1 MRKGF
6 ILLVLIIA
14 LLTLASCN
22 LDNEGIIR
30 RGFTRAPSDNKD
42 RSFIGFNSGEK
53 VLYYVTA
60 DLELVK
66 GDLNGNETAIS
77 SNSIFRTYQ
86 QDITWYDESTKQ
98 ILYIDDNP
106 NEEQKFYLISLENE
120 VSIAPLELSGLDSG
134 YKVKTVFEGKDGT
147 GVLVASKADK
157 DNNDHAILYSF
168 STSDNTVTLKK
179 EGETPGKEYFFSC
192 KNGLLITT
200 TKNSNLEITGY
211 KYYYKD
217 FKTNINLEGNPNGV
231 AIRSVAED
239 DDGNIY
245 IVTSSSIYIG
255 PANGSFTRY
264 STSVGYANTYQ
275 IPSVISDDN
284 KLIILRDNGSHSP
297 SILYT
302 VEFKNEGD
310 NHSVSLKQSTTLNNV
325 VAEAFVKTSDN
336 EIYMLSKDHGLFKIG
351 NNSITRL

>member
-1 MRKGF
+1 MRKKY
-6 ILLVLIIA
+6 ILLVLMVAI
-14 LLTLASCN
+14 LSLVSCN

-42 RSFIGFNSGEK
+42 RSFIGYNSDENA
-53 VLYYVTA
+53 LYYVTA

-66 GDLNGNETAIS
+66 GNLNGNETAIS
-77 SNSIFRTYQ
+77 SNSIFHTYQ
-86 QDITWYDESTKQ
+86 QDITWYDESENQ

-106 NEEQKFYLISLENE
+106 NEEQRFYLISLNNE
-120 VSIAPLELSGLDSG
+120 VSITPLTLSGLKSG
-134 YKVKTVFEGKDGT
+134 YKVKTVFEGDNGA
-147 GVLVASKADK
+147 GVLVASKADN

-168 STSDNTVTLKK
+168 STSDDSIELANM
-179 EGETPGKEYFFSC
+179 GETPQNEYFFSC

-200 TKNSNLEITGY
+200 TKNNNLEITGY
-211 KYYYKD
+211 KYYYKA
-217 FKTNINLEGNPNGV
+217 FNTEINLNGNPNGV
-231 AIRSVAED
+231 SVRSVTED
-239 DDGNIY
+239 DAGNIY
-245 IVTSSSIYIG
+245 IVTSSSIYKG
-255 PANGSFTRY
+255 STNSSFTRY

-302 VEFKNEGD
+302 VEFTDEGD
-310 NHSVSLKQSTTLNNV
+310 THSVSLKQSTTLNNV

-336 EIYMLSKDHGLFKIG
+336 GIYMLSKDHGLFKIG